1 MFLLLH
7 LILIFEK
14 PIVMFKQI
22 SLKRFGIILMIFSVF
37 LASCEGPTAESKEK
51 EKSIEES
58 IAELENELF
67 NTNQSKLDKR
77 KALDLVNLYV
87 KYVNQYPDEPI
98 SPEYLFKASDIS
110 MNLNRPRK
118 TIQLFDRIL
127 TEYPDYNKTPSAL
140 FLKAF
145 VYEDQLQ
152 DYDNAKKYYIL
163 FLEKYPNSEFADD
176 AEVSIKNLGKS
187 PEELITEFKQNEQE

>member
-22 SLKRFGIILMIFSVF
+22 SIRQFGIILMIFSIF
-37 LASCEGPTAESKEK
+37 LASCAGPTAESEEK

-87 KYVNQYPDEPI
+87 RYVNQYPDEPI

-127 TEYPDYNKTPSAL
+127 TEYPGYNKTPSAL

-152 DYDNAKKYYIL
+152 DYDKAKKYYNL

-187 PEELITEFKQNEQE
+187 PEELIREFEQNEQE